1 MSYNTVPG
9 VFRHDANG
17 INLADSYTGP
27 GTLLDA
33 QRTSGATIL
42 DRASLPATFGPEY
55 GTRWQVQNVSITA
68 YISIVSGGMCGKLGK
83 FIGGV
88 IIDPNI
94 QPPTTKGPGAN
105 AFTTPMRELPQ
116 DPSLTVSLWDAAQE
130 PMPPAVSPSGNP
142 PAASQLLPVTATVQ
156 LPTPIRPL
164 PIVDIIVGIW
174 LEPSLVTV
182 AHPGS
187 AAGISLYCYNAIF
200 NVGYDDGR

>member
-9 VFRHDANG
+9 SFRHDGNG

-27 GTLLDA
+27 GTLLDV
-33 QRTSGATIL
+33 QRTTGATIL
-42 DRASLPATFGPEY
+42 DRVSLATQFGPQY

-68 YISIVSGGMCGKLGK
+68 YLSIVSAGMCGKLGK

-94 QPPTTKGPGAN
+94 QPMTTKGPGAN
-105 AFTTPMRELPQ
+105 AFSTPMRELPQ
-116 DPSLTVSLWDAAQE
+116 DPSLTVSLWDPAQE
-130 PMPPAVSPSGNP
+130 PMPPATSPSGSP
-142 PAASQLLPVTATVQ
+142 PQASQLLPVTATVQ

-174 LEPSLVTV
+174 LTPSLVTV
-182 AHPGS
+182 VRPGS
-187 AAGISLYCYNAIF
+187 AQGLSIYAYNSIF